1 MASGSCYQ
9 QSKLVEDLV
18 AFSVRNWETRLSWK
32 RAMCLSIPDEMEVD
46 EALELEENIVPRLS
60 IGERDVNEA
69 LEIEE
74 NIVLGLSIAARGM

>member
-1 MASGSCYQ
+1 
-9 QSKLVEDLV
+9 
-18 AFSVRNWETRLSWK
+18 
-32 RAMCLSIPDEMEVD
+32 MCLSIPDEMEVD